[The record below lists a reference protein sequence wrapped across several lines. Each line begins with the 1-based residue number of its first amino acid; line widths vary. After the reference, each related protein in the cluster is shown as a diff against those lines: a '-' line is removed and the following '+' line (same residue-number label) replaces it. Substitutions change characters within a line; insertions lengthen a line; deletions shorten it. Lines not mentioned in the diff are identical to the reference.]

1 MTRDEAKTKWC
12 PMVRVSFGPTGET
25 LSNRLEYERLVVTC
39 IPDDCAC
46 WVKSQE
52 VGKENEGRCG
62 LTR

>member
-12 PMVRVSFGPTGET
+12 PMVRVSFRSIGDAF
-25 LSNRLEYERLVVTC
+25 SNRLKFKLNC
-39 IPDDCAC
+39 ISDDCAC